1 MRVVRVTLGCVQAV
15 VGHDRLLFLML
26 LCPDSWVP
34 MSPAMTA
41 MVWVLT
47 VLWHVRY
54 RSGVGMWWAM
64 ALCATQRRQRRT
76 SQLPWMHHVARH

>member
-47 VLWHVRY
+47 VYWHAHY
-54 RSGVGMWWAM
+54 RSGVGTLWAM
-64 ALCATQRRQRRT
+64 ELCAMQRRLKRT
-76 SQLPWMHHVARH
+76 SQLPLMHHAARH